1 MDSKLS
7 KKILFTLFALVV
19 FRLGVNVPAPGIDA
33 AALRSFLESNTG
45 TAFSWFN
52 MFGGGA
58 LERFSI
64 LALNIVPYI
73 SSSIIFQLL
82 GVVVPSIGE
91 LAKEGEAGRRKINQ
105 YTRYATLALA
115 LVQGY
120 GLAAGL
126 EQLSRPS
133 VVLEPGILFRV
144 EVAITLAAGTL
155 FLMWLG
161 ELITEF
167 GLGNGSSLIIFAG
180 IASSVPKGVGSLITL
195 VRVGEIKLPTLV
207 LLTVGVGAAFC
218 LIVFFE
224 RAFRKVLVHYPKRV
238 VGNKVYGG
246 QPSHLPLKINVSG
259 VIHPIYA
266 SSILRFPATVMSV
279 FPNRFSDSA
288 QRFLQVGGLLHETL
302 NVSLIVFFC
311 FFYAAVV
318 FKSGDVADNLKRVG
332 GFIPGIRPGEK
343 TASFLDQVLA
353 RLTLGGAFYISTV
366 AVVPQLVMMDSGLP
380 FAFGGTSLLILVGVA
395 MDTLSQFESQRL
407 ASSYGTLVDGVRLRG
422 RGNK

>member
-1 MDSKLS
+1 M
-7 KKILFTLFALVV
+7 
-19 FRLGVNVPAPGIDA
+19 
-33 AALRSFLESNTG
+33 
-45 TAFSWFN
+45 
-52 MFGGGA
+52 
-58 LERFSI
+58 
-64 LALNIVPYI
+64 
-73 SSSIIFQLL
+73 
-82 GVVVPSIGE
+82 
-91 LAKEGEAGRRKINQ
+91 
-105 YTRYATLALA
+105 
-115 LVQGY
+115 
-120 GLAAGL
+120 
-126 EQLSRPS
+126 
-133 VVLEPGILFRV
+133 
-144 EVAITLAAGTL
+144 
-155 FLMWLG
+155 
-161 ELITEF
+161 
-167 GLGNGSSLIIFAG
+167 
-180 IASSVPKGVGSLITL
+180 
-195 VRVGEIKLPTLV
+195 RVGEIKLPTLV

-259 VIHPIYA
+259 VIPPIFA
-266 SSILRFPATVMSV
+266 SSLLMFPATVMSV